1 VDAAV
6 RSDREHRMRLVFMG
20 PPGAGKGTQ
29 AKAVAAHYGVP
40 HVSSGDIFRG
50 EIERKTPLGLKIR
63 SYLDSGIL
71 VPDEITVGAVAGR
84 LRQADGARGWLLD
97 GFPRTLGQAEALDRT
112 LAAEGRKLSA
122 VVNLE
127 VADESIVERMSGRRV
142 CPKCG
147 HSYHVLYIKPRVEGR
162 CDACGADLGVRD
174 DDRPET
180 VRQRLATYQKN
191 TAPLIDYYARQG
203 LLVRV
208 DGSGSPDEVRARLF
222 EQLEAFGGQ

>member
-1 VDAAV
+1 
-6 RSDREHRMRLVFMG
+6 MRLVFMG

-50 EIERKTPLGLKIR
+50 EIERKTSLGLKIR
-63 SYLDSGIL
+63 SYLDSGTL
-71 VPDEITVGAVAGR
+71 VPDAITVGAVAGW

-97 GFPRTLGQAEALDRT
+97 GFPRTLGQAEALDRA
-112 LAAEGRKLSA
+112 LAEEGRKLSA

-127 VADESIVERMSGRRV
+127 VDDESIVERMSGRRV

-162 CDACGADLGVRD
+162 CDACGADLRVRD

-180 VRQRLATYQKN
+180 VRQRLATYQKD
-191 TAPLIDYYARQG
+191 TAPLMDYYARQG

-208 DGSGSPDEVRARLF
+208 DGSGSLDEVRARLF
-222 EQLEAFGGQ
+222 EQLEAFVGQ

>member
-1 VDAAV
+1 
-6 RSDREHRMRLVFMG
+6 MRLVFMG

-63 SYLDSGIL
+63 SYLDSGTL
-71 VPDEITVGAVAGR
+71 VPDAITVGAVAGR
-84 LRQADGARGWLLD
+84 LRQTDGAKGWLLD
-97 GFPRTLGQAEALDRT
+97 GFPRTLGQAEALDRA
-112 LAAEGRKLSA
+112 LAEEGRKLSA
-122 VVNLE
+122 VVNLQ
-127 VADESIVERMSGRRV
+127 VDDEAIVERMSGRRV

-147 HSYHVLYIKPRVEGR
+147 HSYHILYIKPRVEGR
-162 CDACGADLGVRD
+162 CDDCGADLRVRD

-180 VRQRLATYQKN
+180 VRQRLATYQKD

-222 EQLEAFGGQ
+222 EQLETFGGQ

>member
-1 VDAAV
+1 
-6 RSDREHRMRLVFMG
+6 MRLVFMG

>member
-1 VDAAV
+1 
-6 RSDREHRMRLVFMG
+6 MG

-50 EIERKTPLGLKIR
+50 ESERKTPLGLKIR
-63 SYLDSGIL
+63 SYMDSGTL
-71 VPDEITVGAVAGR
+71 VPDVITVGAVAGR

-97 GFPRTLGQAEALDRT
+97 GFPRTLGQAEALDRA
-112 LAAEGRKLSA
+112 LAEEGRKLSA

-127 VADESIVERMSGRRV
+127 VDDESIVERMSGRRV

-162 CDACGADLGVRD
+162 CDACGADLRVRD

-222 EQLEAFGGQ
+222 EQLEAFVGQ

>member
-1 VDAAV
+1 
-6 RSDREHRMRLVFMG
+6 MRLVFMG

-63 SYLDSGIL
+63 SYLDSGTL

-84 LRQADGARGWLLD
+84 LRQADVARGWLLD
-97 GFPRTLGQAEALDRT
+97 GFPRTLGQAEALDRA
-112 LAAEGRKLSA
+112 LAGEGRKLSA

-127 VADESIVERMSGRRV
+127 VDDESIVERMSGRRV

-162 CDACGADLGVRD
+162 CDACGADLIVRD

-180 VRQRLATYQKN
+180 VRQRLATYQKD
-191 TAPLIDYYARQG
+191 TAPLMDYYARQG

-222 EQLEAFGGQ
+222 EKLEAFVGQ

>member
-1 VDAAV
+1 
-6 RSDREHRMRLVFMG
+6 MG

-63 SYLDSGIL
+63 SYMDSGTL

-97 GFPRTLGQAEALDRT
+97 GFPRTLGQAEALDRA
-112 LAAEGRKLSA
+112 LAEEGRKLSA

-127 VADESIVERMSGRRV
+127 VDDESIVERMSGRRV

-162 CDACGADLGVRD
+162 CDACGADLRVRD

-180 VRQRLATYQKN
+180 VRQRLATYQKD

-222 EQLEAFGGQ
+222 EQLEAFVGQ

>member
-1 VDAAV
+1 
-6 RSDREHRMRLVFMG
+6 MRLVFMG

-63 SYLDSGIL
+63 SYMDSGTL

-97 GFPRTLGQAEALDRT
+97 GFPRTLGQAEALDRA
-112 LAAEGRKLSA
+112 LAEEGRKLSA

-127 VADESIVERMSGRRV
+127 VDDESIVERMSGRRV

-162 CDACGADLGVRD
+162 CDACGSGLGVRD

-180 VRQRLATYQKN
+180 VRQRLATYKKA
-191 TAPLIDYYARQG
+191 TAPLMDYYARQG

-222 EQLEAFGGQ
+222 EQLEAFVDQ